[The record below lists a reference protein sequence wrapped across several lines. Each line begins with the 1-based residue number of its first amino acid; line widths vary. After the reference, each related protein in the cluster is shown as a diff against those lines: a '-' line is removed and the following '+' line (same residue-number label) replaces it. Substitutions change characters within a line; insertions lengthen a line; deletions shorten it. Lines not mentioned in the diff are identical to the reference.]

1 MSPAFAF
8 LGSGE
13 FEPWHEPV
21 DRWLLERSTGDG
33 SVAIL
38 PTASAPEG
46 DDVFRAWGEKGLT
59 HYGGLGIPAEVLEL
73 RTREDA
79 GRRDLAD
86 RLVRASVV
94 FVSGG
99 NPAYVAA
106 TLAGSS
112 LWERLTERFDDGMAY
127 AGCSAGVA
135 CLTNPTFDSSSGS
148 PVRMSAEGLGYVTHA
163 RFAPHWD
170 AVDRW
175 FPGARALIEAGV
187 PEGTSLVGLDETT
200 AMVGDGA
207 VWQVIGRGG
216 VHVLRARSWT
226 TYSHGD
232 RFDLPLRSVRPT
244 IEPG

>member
-8 LGSGE
+8 LGSAE

-21 DRWLLERSTGDG
+21 DRWLLERSSGDG

-46 DDVFRAWGEKGLT
+46 DDVFRAWGEKGLA
-59 HYGGLGIPAEVLEL
+59 HYRGLGIPAEVLEL
-73 RTREDA
+73 RTRDDA
-79 GRRDLAD
+79 DRSELAD

-106 TLAGSS
+106 TLAGSP
-112 LWERLTERFDDGMAY
+112 LWARVLVRLEDGLAY

-135 CLTNPTFDSSSGS
+135 CLTDPTFDSSSRS
-148 PVRMSAEGLGYVTHA
+148 PVHMSAEGLGYITQA

-170 AVDRW
+170 TVDRW
-175 FPGARALIEAGV
+175 FPGAQTQIQASV
-187 PEGTSLVGLDETT
+187 PDGLPLVGLDETT
-200 AMVGDGA
+200 AMMGDGTA
-207 VWQVIGRGG
+207 WQVVGRGG
-216 VHVLRARSWT
+216 VHVLRAGSWT
-226 TYSHGD
+226 TFWNGD
-232 RFDLPLRSVRPT
+232 RFELPLRAVQPT
-244 IEPG
+244 IERG